1 MLKNE
6 LIVVYGKD
14 PAAMTAEALEA
25 ANLEALIL
33 GAAANGP
40 CAASCPSTASG
51 PLAAG
56 AGKDAL
62 IALKPNLVV
71 AKPASSGATTHPE
84 IVEAVIAYLRD
95 KGFRRLEIIEGS
107 WVGDATS
114 KAFVAAGYRQLSE
127 RLGVPLV
134 DLQLD
139 SWKRYPAGG
148 GLSIAVCDKAAEA
161 DFIINLPVVKG
172 HCQTT
177 VTCALK
183 NLKGCMPDDEKNR
196 FHELGLHEP
205 IARLNTVLKPGFI
218 LADAI
223 CGDLDFEEGGN
234 PVPMNRVVAALD
246 PVLMDAYACRLMGH
260 EVSDVA
266 YIGLAE
272 EYGVG
277 SADLS
282 AARVTELGDREAAPA
297 AGPSAA
303 RVSGRVKALASRIEE
318 RSACSACY
326 AALVHGL
333 ARLEERGELASLDR
347 ALAKLPERRIAI
359 GRGFRGVGYR
369 GIGCGVCARGAS
381 GLEGGGGGNRNNGV
395 ECKGGGSVG
404 GAGHG
409 GSSAI
414 LGCPPD
420 GAAVAEFLERLARG

>member
-6 LIVVYGKD
+6 LIVAYGND
-14 PAAMTAEALEA
+14 PAAMTAAALEA

-33 GAAANGP
+33 GAVGTGVGCSTGDLKGAIAN
-40 CAASCPSTASG
+40 SG
-51 PLAAG
+51 CG
-56 AGKDAL
+56 TGTGKDAL

-84 IVEAVIAYLRD
+84 IVAAVVEYLRA

-107 WVGDATS
+107 WVGDATA
-114 KAFVAAGYRQLSE
+114 KAFTAAGYRQLSE

-139 SWKRYPAGG
+139 SWKRHPAGG
-148 GLSIAVCDKAAEA
+148 GLSIAVCDKAAAA

-183 NLKGCMPDDEKNR
+183 NLKGCMPDDEKSR

-234 PVPMNRVVAALD
+234 PVPMNRVIAAVD

-260 EVSDVA
+260 DASDVA

-277 SADLS
+277 SSDLS
-282 AARVTELGDREAAPA
+282 AARITELGDREASPA
-297 AGPSAA
+297 AMPA
-303 RVSGRVKALASRIEE
+303 SGRVKALAARIEE
-318 RSACSACY
+318 RSACSACF

-333 ARLEERGELASLDR
+333 ARLEERGGLASLDR
-347 ALAKLPERRIAI
+347 ALAKMPERRIAI
-359 GRGFRGVGYR
+359 GRGFRGASYR
-369 GIGCGVCARGAS
+369 GIGCGVCTRGCS
-381 GLEGGGGGNRNNGV
+381 GLEG
-395 ECKGGGSVG
+395 K
-404 GAGHG
+404 AGQPG
-409 GSSAI
+409 IASI
-414 LGCPPD
+414 PGCPPD
-420 GAAVAEFLERLARG
+420 GAAVEGFLETLARG